1 MLLGNLAF
9 AEVRS
14 PSISQR
20 QRLESI
26 LEGHDSDEKED
37 VYEQE
42 DTEQGREENGEE
54 SPSEATATPREE
66 EEEEEDEGVY
76 DEDDSEPVIV
86 PPYFKILT
94 SVPFLSVMIAQ
105 IGNLWAQ
112 YTTNT
117 LTPTYLKYVQGVPDN
132 LVSDNRHTK
141 VELSCVVLRFTN
153 PSFLSLRHVCTY
165 QYWISRN

>member
-26 LEGHDSDEKED
+26 AEGRDSDEEED

-42 DTEQGREENGEE
+42 DTEQGREE
-54 SPSEATATPREE
+54 STSEATATPREE
-66 EEEEEDEGVY
+66 EEEEGDY
-76 DEDDSEPVIV
+76 DSEDDREPVIV

-141 VELSCVVLRFTN
+141 VELSCVVLRFTK
-153 PSFLSLRHVCTY
+153 PGFRLFDMSVYILV
-165 QYWISRN
+165 

>member
-1 MLLGNLAF
+1 MPLRNLAF

-26 LEGHDSDEKED
+26 AEGHDSDEEED

-54 SPSEATATPREE
+54 STSEATATPREE
-66 EEEEEDEGVY
+66 EEEEGVHDEDE
-76 DEDDSEPVIV
+76 SEPVIV

-132 LVSDNRHTK
+132 LVSDNR
-141 VELSCVVLRFTN
+141 
-153 PSFLSLRHVCTY
+153 
-165 QYWISRN
+165 

>member
-1 MLLGNLAF
+1 MLLRNLAF

-20 QRLESI
+20 QRLECI
-26 LEGHDSDEKED
+26 AEGHDSDEKED

-42 DTEQGREENGEE
+42 DTEQDREEIGEE
-54 SPSEATATPREE
+54 STSE
-66 EEEEEDEGVY
+66 EGVY

-132 LVSDNRHTK
+132 LVSDNRYK
-141 VELSCVVLRFTN
+141 K
-153 PSFLSLRHVCTY
+153 
-165 QYWISRN
+165 